1 MILCSRLVV
10 VILYLYHILKVLCTP
25 PQLLRLVL
33 IECEDSHFSQFSW
46 WRVNNIL
53 DQISFLQISFLSECE
68 ASQNILRPPGSKIR
82 YTFLVPST
90 PSTTVAKS
98 NTMADSDRKK
108 RKVKAL
114 PIEIAFLTDE
124 DRAKF
129 ELALEIDSNPKSKT
143 FGKEFLTAQSVRL
156 PSSSSDEPAVNFDL
170 KSLTV
175 DHLRKLCT
183 NIGIVNC
190 GSHNKFNCR

>member
-1 MILCSRLVV
+1 MQ
-10 VILYLYHILKVLCTP
+10 T
-25 PQLLRLVL
+25 
-33 IECEDSHFSQFSW
+33 
-46 WRVNNIL
+46 
-53 DQISFLQISFLSECE
+53 SFLSECE
-68 ASQNILRPPGSKIR
+68 ASQNILRPPGSKIN

-90 PSTTVAKS
+90 PSTAVAKS
-98 NTMADSDRKK
+98 TMADSDRKK

-156 PSSSSDEPAVNFDL
+156 SSNSPDEPAVNFDL
-170 KSLTV
+170 K
-175 DHLRKLCT
+175 
-183 NIGIVNC
+183 
-190 GSHNKFNCR
+190 